1 MSMQAKKMEN
11 SRNPNKDKKSSKQF
25 YLRVFKRINQN
36 ALAVR
41 KK

>member
-1 MSMQAKKMEN
+1 MQAKKMEN
-11 SRNPNKDKKSSKQF
+11 SKNLNKDKKSSKQF
-25 YLRVFKRINQN
+25 YLRVFKRINRN